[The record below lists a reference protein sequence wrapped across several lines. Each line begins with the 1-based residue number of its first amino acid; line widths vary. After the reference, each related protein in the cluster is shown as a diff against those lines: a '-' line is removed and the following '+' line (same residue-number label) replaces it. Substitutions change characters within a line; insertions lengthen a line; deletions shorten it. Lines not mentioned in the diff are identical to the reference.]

1 MLTKFGDQTES
12 LFLKGFEAH
21 KLHHEFTVA
30 EGSGALPVRKA
41 QPVKL
46 NADGQVEPAE
56 AAEKAHLIIG
66 YSIHNGNPGELV
78 TIAMKAYG
86 IVYCKPNAA
95 VVAGPVQY
103 AGQNTNDPRFPA
115 VTAAA
120 DATTL
125 MGWALDEAEGAD
137 DEIRLALI

>member
-1 MLTKFGDQTES
+1 MLTKFGDTTET

-30 EGSGALPVRKA
+30 TGATIRKA

-46 NADGQVEPAE
+46 TAEGEVEPADT
-56 AAEKAHLIIG
+56 AEVSENIIG
-66 YSIHNGNPGELV
+66 YSIHNGNAGELV

-86 IVYCKPNAA
+86 IVYCRPNAA
-95 VVAGPVQY
+95 VEAGPVQY
-103 AGQNTNDPRFPA
+103 AGQNTTDERFPA
-115 VTAAA
+115 VAAA
-120 DATTL
+120 TDATTL
-125 MGWALDEAEGAD
+125 MGWALDEAEAAD